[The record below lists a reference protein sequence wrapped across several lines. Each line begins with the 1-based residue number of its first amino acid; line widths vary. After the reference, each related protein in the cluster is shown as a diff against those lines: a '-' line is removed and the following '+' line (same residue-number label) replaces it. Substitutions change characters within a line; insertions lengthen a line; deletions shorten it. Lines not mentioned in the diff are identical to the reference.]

1 RQPAGRAVGG
11 RADLVRVER
20 PLRRRPAGPHATAL
34 VAADAGAGA
43 GGVAADPVGAEIGR
57 AVRALVA
64 GPSDRFFP
72 AAPGHALDRGDAVG
86 VRVASLDTG
95 VRLPVAVEGGADLR
109 GARGAGAG
117 PVAVA
122 APADRSAVAGP
133 PLADGPLG
141 IAPAPALAV
150 AGAVEA
156 AGRDRARRADVGS
169 AGRAAGGHE
178 GADTGR
184 RGGVA
189 GLAGLLA
196 GALAADTVDAKTA
209 AALGVAAASG
219 AVRPVAGV
227 AAGPAVTSPVGLV
240 AAAPARAVATGDHQ
254 RRRQRG
260 QEACGP
266 VYSLRLKLDRAPAD
280 KLLKSPHRP
289 RTISHHPPGWG
300 VASGRGRRS
309 PRGCSWRV
317 RRPTCCRRT
326 DPRRRDR

>member
-1 RQPAGRAVGG
+1 LHPLRAAGAEPVAGSGGVLDVPAAACRGADRLGRVPRAAAEAVAAPRQPAGRAVGG

-72 AAPGHALDRGDAVG
+72 AASGHALDRGDAVG
-86 VRVASLDTG
+86 V
-95 VRLPVAVEGGADLR
+95 PVEGGADLR

-156 AGRDRARRADVGS
+156 AGRDRARRADVGR

-209 AALGVAAASG
+209 AALGVTAASG

-289 RTISHHPPGWG
+289 RTISHHPPG
-300 VASGRGRRS
+300 
-309 PRGCSWRV
+309 
-317 RRPTCCRRT
+317 
-326 DPRRRDR
+326 